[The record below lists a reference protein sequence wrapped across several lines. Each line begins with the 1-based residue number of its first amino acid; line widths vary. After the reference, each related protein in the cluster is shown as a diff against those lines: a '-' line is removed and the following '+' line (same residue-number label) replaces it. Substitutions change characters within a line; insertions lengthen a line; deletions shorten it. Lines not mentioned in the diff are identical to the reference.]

1 MWKWNYEEATQVY
14 QTMLRG
20 FMEKMYLV
28 ALREKYNLK
37 HKDETF
43 KINVGDI
50 VMINGGREKLGIR

>member
-1 MWKWNYEEATQVY
+1 
-14 QTMLRG
+14 MLRG

>member
-1 MWKWNYEEATQVY
+1 
-14 QTMLRG
+14 
-20 FMEKMYLV
+20 MEKMYLV
-28 ALREKYNLK
+28 ALREMHNLK